1 MRSTKLKRMPGN
13 RGKCP
18 FAGAL
23 AVPLLTGCV
32 MTDPRLTI
40 RETQYSG
47 AAQPPAAVRA
57 SGLPTWDDV
66 SYWAGDGLGGP
77 AHVKIDLEEQR
88 AYFYKGGRLAG
99 ISTVSTGRE
108 GYCTP
113 PGSFRITQKERNH
126 RSNLYGKYVDTDGDV
141 VARDVDVRKDPAPRG
156 TKFLGAPMPNFMRF
170 NGGIGMHAGYLPGY
184 AASHGCVRLPPEM
197 ARHFFDNVSIGT
209 PVTVVN

>member
-1 MRSTKLKRMPGN
+1 MIRIQPLKMLAAGIFAEL
-13 RGKCP
+13 
-18 FAGAL
+18 FAGCA
-23 AVPLLTGCV
+23 T
-32 MTDPRLTI
+32 TDPKLTS
-40 RETQYSG
+40 RDVQYLGGVSQG
-47 AAQPPAAVRA
+47 AERHERGFPR
-57 SGLPTWDDV
+57 WDNT
-66 SYWAGDGLGGP
+66 SYWDGDELNGP
-77 AHVKIDLEEQR
+77 AEVRIDLEEQR

-113 PGSFRITQKERNH
+113 PGTFRITEKKRDH
-126 RSNLYGKYVDTDGDV
+126 RSNLYGKYVDANGDV
-141 VARDVDVRKDPAPRG
+141 VARDVDVRRDPAPPG

-184 AASHGCVRLPPEM
+184 AASHGCVRLPLEM